1 LRPPSLPLPGMCG
14 LETKL
19 WAEKKSVLSKELATI
34 LVGLGALKFGDFV
47 LSSGRRSP
55 YYIDLRLLPSYPS
68 ALERIAEMYVEVLE
82 NEVGLGNLKVAGIPT
97 AGLPLATAV
106 SLRARLPLI
115 YVRETPKLHG
125 EMKMIEGALSRGDT
139 VVLID
144 DLVTTGGS
152 LLKAA
157 EAVRA
162 SGGRVEHAVVL
173 IDREEGGSENLA
185 RAGIRLHAVSKI
197 SELLSWLESAGG
209 LPSDK
214 AELVRAYLRGVG
226 RS

>member
-1 LRPPSLPLPGMCG
+1 MCG
-14 LETKL
+14 LEARL
-19 WAEKKSVLSKELATI
+19 WSEKKAVMGKELAAI
-34 LVGLGALKFGDFV
+34 LVGLGALKFGDFR
-47 LSSGRRSP
+47 LTSGRRSP

-68 ALERIAEMYVEVLE
+68 VLERIAGMYIEVLE
-82 NEVGLGNLKVAGIPT
+82 NEVGLEGIKVAGIPT

-106 SLRARLPLI
+106 SLRAKLPLI

-125 EMKMIEGALSRGDT
+125 EMKMIEGVLERGDR

-152 LLKAA
+152 LLRAA
-157 EAVRA
+157 EAIRD

-185 RAGIRLHAVSKI
+185 AVGISLHAVSKI
-197 SELLSWLESAGG
+197 SDLLSWLEEVGG
-209 LPSDK
+209 IPEERVEAIRD
-214 AELVRAYLRGVG
+214 YLRKV
-226 RS
+226 RNP

>member
-1 LRPPSLPLPGMCG
+1 MYG

-19 WAEKKSVLSKELATI
+19 WIEKKSVLGKELATI
-34 LVGLGALKFGDFV
+34 LVGLGALRFGDFT
-47 LSSGRRSP
+47 LTSGRRSP

-68 ALERIAEMYVEVLE
+68 ALERIADMYVAVME
-82 NEVGLGNLKVAGIPT
+82 NEIGVSGLKVAGIPT

-125 EMKMIEGALSRGDT
+125 EMKMIEGVLSEGDE

-144 DLVTTGGS
+144 DLATTGGS

-157 EAVRA
+157 SAVRA
-162 SGGRVEHAVVL
+162 SGGHVAHAVVL

-185 RAGIRLHAVSKI
+185 SAGIELHAVSRI
-197 SELLSWLESAGG
+197 SDLLSWLEAVGG
-209 LPSDK
+209 IPADK
-214 AELVRAYLRGVG
+214 VDTIKEYLKEVRGK
-226 RS
+226 

>member
-1 LRPPSLPLPGMCG
+1 MYG

-19 WAEKKSVLSKELATI
+19 WAEKKSVLGKELATI
-34 LVGLGALKFGDFV
+34 LVSLGALRFGDFT
-47 LSSGRRSP
+47 LTSGRRSP
-55 YYIDLRLLPSYPS
+55 YYIDLRLLPSYPG
-68 ALERIAEMYVEVLE
+68 ALERIADMYVAVLE
-82 NEVGLGNLKVAGIPT
+82 NEVGIGGVKVAGVPT

-125 EMKMIEGALSRGDT
+125 EMKMIEGVLSQGDR

-144 DLVTTGGS
+144 DLATTGGS
-152 LLKAA
+152 LLRAA
-157 EAVRA
+157 EAIRA

-185 RAGIRLHAVSKI
+185 RAGITLHAVSRV
-197 SELLSWLESAGG
+197 SELLSWLEAAGG
-209 LPSDK
+209 IPPDRASAIRDYLRR
-214 AELVRAYLRGVG
+214 ARAYE
-226 RS
+226 